1 MASSRSSRNRGLRA
15 AALVAGFAIAICFG
29 PALRAE
35 AADPAGQSYSM
46 VNAARSAHGKA
57 TLSRNGGLDSVARN
71 WANRMASED
80 RIWHNPN
87 VKAEADA
94 AGVHWTLIGENV
106 GVGASVEKVH
116 EAFMAS
122 SGHKL
127 NVLHGDYNLIGV
139 GVAPA
144 SDGGVFVAHVF
155 ARVESAPAPAPAA
168 PAAAPAQPQVAPATQ
183 APSQV
188 AGTSQTPAPTAEPQP
203 QPVVLESPSADP
215 NALVGGIVNE

>member
-1 MASSRSSRNRGLRA
+1 MKLRA
-15 AALVAGFAIAICFG
+15 VAVVAGFALAICFG

-80 RIWHNPN
+80 RISHNPN

-155 ARVESAPAPAPAA
+155 ARVQSSAPAPAPAVVA
-168 PAAAPAQPQVAPATQ
+168 PAPAQTQPAAPATQ
-183 APSQV
+183 APASQV
-188 AGTSQTPAPTAEPQP
+188 AGTSQTPAPQP
-203 QPVVLESPSADP
+203 QAQPIESPSADP